1 MFTAMTPEAFTVVDA
16 DIDSLRHALDAGRIT
31 SVELV
36 ARYLNRIAAYD
47 RSGIRLNSVPVL
59 DPRAFAAARASDL
72 RRAQG
77 QTLGP
82 LDGIPF
88 TAKDS
93 YRVEGLPVASGSP
106 PSATSSRATTPS
118 PSSGCAKPAPCSWAH
133 QHASHGRRRHAARGI
148 RPRRIALQR
157 GLPGIRL
164 RLRLVQRIGHR
175 HRGELL
181 RLRTRRRD
189 LVVGSRARLAQRPGG
204 VHALARDDLGTRQL
218 ALVPTMDVVVPHTRS
233 VADLQLV
240 LDAVVVD
247 DAETEGDLWRTQ
259 PFIDLPRPSE
269 VRPESFAAL
278 EPLPLAGLRLAVPR
292 IYVNG
297 DPDNASPIV
306 TRDSVMALWNDLRAD
321 LEAAGAEVVETAFPV
336 VERYEKLH
344 AGDEDF
350 LDRGFVTRT
359 FLDDEVGDLAVWA
372 MDTFLRT
379 NADPRL
385 PRLADAEAALIFPHP
400 PGALPDR
407 YGIWHYDI
415 SYDIGEY
422 VDRAQQWN
430 PDWRDV
436 PSLEEGLRGLEHTRR
451 VDFEE
456 WMQAEGIDAVVFPT
470 QSDVGPAD
478 ADVNPA
484 SADIA
489 WRNGVWV
496 SNGNLVPR
504 HLGIPTVTVPM
515 GTMADTRMPV
525 GLTLAGPA
533 YSDTRLVQLAQA
545 IAALGE
551 RRMTPPRTPALPDE
565 ALFADPRPAAEGD
578 LSVTVDDVVRD
589 GERVSVTATVA
600 GGTAVDVALFVDGA
614 RVPAQLENG
623 RVTAQI
629 ALEPSGGPVSAW
641 VAPTA
646 RWSWSSCAMPVA
658 PSPAPS
664 PRHPPLPCDTRIT
677 RGKHR
682 DRDRSDPRLRLLQPG
697 RPAHSDA
704 LRRRGAA
711 PVRRHVRRRDRRAGA
726 RQSAGSELPRLRAGF
741 GRAARRAQAQQSGLQ
756 RGRDRDAG
764 CRGGSRRRAEPPR
777 AHPAHRRG
785 AARRDVDVVGV
796 EPRPH
801 PRARDREHR
810 RPHAHGIGLPLPR
823 RRRGDGRPVGS
834 GEPFARRL
842 HPSRERAGAA
852 VGPPPRGRVIDTL
865 LPLEPDAE
873 VRAIVQRAADAARAA
888 LAPVQAALPVQA
900 GHFDVTDDNV
910 LRAPDAMVP
919 DAVIDFGDVCAS
931 WRVGEIAVTVSSV
944 LHHDG
949 ASPETAFPAIRAF
962 DRVRDLS
969 DDELTALWPLVILR
983 GAVLVLSGRAQ
994 VRLDDENEY
1003 ASVALDR
1010 EFRILEQAASVPIP
1024 VITAATRAALGR
1036 SRAEEPAWTGAPVLS
1051 PGRHVELDASTESP
1065 LNDEGAWLD
1074 AFTLDD
1080 AALAALDAGADVV
1093 TVPAW
1098 RARLTGTTD
1107 PLPSTPE
1114 TVPTD
1119 VLVWLAETATLDAG
1133 AGGTLAIDGVPEGTA
1148 SGILPARTRVSIR
1161 RTLDDVVPPLRT
1173 TRALADAWREVWG
1186 DPGAALGIPSA
1197 TPETDDV
1204 LERRHEVLAEVQ
1216 EHYYATPRA
1225 SSADG
1230 ESTSSTSTVA
1240 CTSTW

>member
-1 MFTAMTPEAFTVVDA
+1 MTSEALTVVDA

-59 DPRAFAAARASDL
+59 NPRAFAAARASDL

-106 PSATSSRATTPS
+106 AF
-118 PSSGCAKPAPCSWAH
+118 
-133 QHASHGRRRHAARGI
+133 
-148 RPRRIALQR
+148 
-157 GLPGIRL
+157 
-164 RLRLVQRIGHR
+164 
-175 HRGELL
+175 
-181 RLRTRRRD
+181 RD
-189 LVVGSRARLAQRPGG
+189 LVAGDDAFAVERLREAGAVFLGLTNMPPMAAGGMQRGVYGRAESPYNGDYLASAFGSGSSNGSGTATAASFCAFGLGEETWSSGRAPAS
-204 VHALARDDLGTRQL
+204 HNALVAYTPSRGMISVRGNWP
-218 ALVPTMDVVVPHTRS
+218 LVPTMDVVVPHTRS

-385 PRLADAEAALIFPHP
+385 PRLADVEAALIFPHP

-407 YGIWHYDI
+407 YGILHYDI

-545 IAALGE
+545 IGALGE
-551 RRMTPPRTPALPDE
+551 RRTTPPRTPALPDE

-578 LSVTVDDVVRD
+578 LSVTVDNVVRD
-589 GERVSVTATVA
+589 GESVSVTATVA
-600 GGTAVDVALFVDGA
+600 GGTAVDVALFVDGV
-614 RVPAQLENG
+614 RVPLRVDGDRVSGVAQVSPDLYGE
-623 RVTAQI
+623 A
-629 ALEPSGGPVSAW
+629 VSAW
-641 VAPTA
+641 VAPYG
-646 RWSWSSCAMPVA
+646 PLVVVA
-658 PSPAPS
+658 
-664 PRHPPLPCDTRIT
+664 
-677 RGKHR
+677 
-682 DRDRSDPRLRLLQPG
+682 
-697 RPAHSDA
+697 
-704 LRRRGAA
+704 
-711 PVRRHVRRRDRRAGA
+711 V
-726 RQSAGSELPRLRAGF
+726 
-741 GRAARRAQAQQSGLQ
+741 
-756 RGRDRDAG
+756 RDAG
-764 CRGGSRRRAEPPR
+764 
-777 AHPAHRRG
+777 G
-785 AARRDVDVVGV
+785 AV
-796 EPRPH
+796 
-801 PRARDREHR
+801 
-810 RPHAHGIGLPLPR
+810 
-823 RRRGDGRPVGS
+823 
-834 GEPFARRL
+834 
-842 HPSRERAGAA
+842 AGA
-852 VGPPPRGRVIDTL
+852 
-865 LPLEPDAE
+865 
-873 VRAIVQRAADAARAA
+873 
-888 LAPVQAALPVQA
+888 
-900 GHFDVTDDNV
+900 
-910 LRAPDAMVP
+910 
-919 DAVIDFGDVCAS
+919 
-931 WRVGEIAVTVSSV
+931 
-944 LHHDG
+944 
-949 ASPETAFPAIRAF
+949 
-962 DRVRDLS
+962 
-969 DDELTALWPLVILR
+969 
-983 GAVLVLSGRAQ
+983 
-994 VRLDDENEY
+994 
-1003 ASVALDR
+1003 VA
-1010 EFRILEQAASVPIP
+1010 
-1024 VITAATRAALGR
+1024 
-1036 SRAEEPAWTGAPVLS
+1036 
-1051 PGRHVELDASTESP
+1051 
-1065 LNDEGAWLD
+1065 
-1074 AFTLDD
+1074 
-1080 AALAALDAGADVV
+1080 
-1093 TVPAW
+1093 
-1098 RARLTGTTD
+1098 
-1107 PLPSTPE
+1107 
-1114 TVPTD
+1114 
-1119 VLVWLAETATLDAG
+1119 
-1133 AGGTLAIDGVPEGTA
+1133 TA
-1148 SGILPARTRVSIR
+1148 S
-1161 RTLDDVVPPLRT
+1161 D
-1173 TRALADAWREVWG
+1173 
-1186 DPGAALGIPSA
+1186 
-1197 TPETDDV
+1197 
-1204 LERRHEVLAEVQ
+1204 
-1216 EHYYATPRA
+1216 
-1225 SSADG
+1225 SSL
-1230 ESTSSTSTVA
+1230 
-1240 CTSTW
+1240 

>member
-1 MFTAMTPEAFTVVDA
+1 MTSEALTVVDA

-77 QTLGP
+77 RTRGP

-88 TAKDS
+88 AAKDS

-106 PSATSSRATTPS
+106 AFRDLIAGDDAFAVERLREAGAVFLGLTNMPPMAAGGMQRGVYGRAESPYNGDYLASAFGSGSSNGSGTATAASFCAFGLGEETWSSGRAPASHNALVAYTPS
-118 PSSGCAKPAPCSWAH
+118 
-133 QHASHGRRRHAARGI
+133 RGMI
-148 RPRRIALQR
+148 SVR
-157 GLPGIRL
+157 GNWP
-164 RLRLVQRIGHR
+164 
-175 HRGELL
+175 
-181 RLRTRRRD
+181 
-189 LVVGSRARLAQRPGG
+189 
-204 VHALARDDLGTRQL
+204 
-218 ALVPTMDVVVPHTRS
+218 LVPTMDVVVPHTRS

-259 PFIDLPRPSE
+259 PFIELPRPSD
-269 VRPESFAAL
+269 VRPASFAAL

-456 WMQAEGIDAVVFPT
+456 WMRAEGIDAVVFPT
-470 QSDVGPAD
+470 QADVGPAD

-515 GTMADTRMPV
+515 GTMTDTRMPV

-551 RRMTPPRTPALPDE
+551 RRTTPPRTPALPDE

-578 LSVTVDDVVRD
+578 LSVAVDDVVRD
-589 GERVSVTATVA
+589 GERVSVTAIVA
-600 GGTAVDVALFVDGA
+600 GGTAVDVALFVDGV
-614 RVPAQLENG
+614 RVPA
-623 RVTAQI
+623 RVDGDRV
-629 ALEPSGGPVSAW
+629 SGVAEVSPDLYGEAVSEW
-641 VAPTA
+641 VAPYG
-646 RWSWSSCAMPVA
+646 
-658 PSPAPS
+658 
-664 PRHPPLPCDTRIT
+664 PLVVI
-677 RGKHR
+677 
-682 DRDRSDPRLRLLQPG
+682 
-697 RPAHSDA
+697 A
-704 LRRRGAA
+704 
-711 PVRRHVRRRDRRAGA
+711 V
-726 RQSAGSELPRLRAGF
+726 
-741 GRAARRAQAQQSGLQ
+741 
-756 RGRDRDAG
+756 RDAG
-764 CRGGSRRRAEPPR
+764 
-777 AHPAHRRG
+777 
-785 AARRDVDVVGV
+785 
-796 EPRPH
+796 
-801 PRARDREHR
+801 
-810 RPHAHGIGLPLPR
+810 
-823 RRRGDGRPVGS
+823 
-834 GEPFARRL
+834 
-842 HPSRERAGAA
+842 
-852 VGPPPRGRVIDTL
+852 
-865 LPLEPDAE
+865 
-873 VRAIVQRAADAARAA
+873 
-888 LAPVQAALPVQA
+888 
-900 GHFDVTDDNV
+900 
-910 LRAPDAMVP
+910 
-919 DAVIDFGDVCAS
+919 
-931 WRVGEIAVTVSSV
+931 
-944 LHHDG
+944 
-949 ASPETAFPAIRAF
+949 
-962 DRVRDLS
+962 
-969 DDELTALWPLVILR
+969 
-983 GAVLVLSGRAQ
+983 GAVAGT
-994 VRLDDENEY
+994 
-1003 ASVALDR
+1003 VA
-1010 EFRILEQAASVPIP
+1010 
-1024 VITAATRAALGR
+1024 
-1036 SRAEEPAWTGAPVLS
+1036 
-1051 PGRHVELDASTESP
+1051 
-1065 LNDEGAWLD
+1065 
-1074 AFTLDD
+1074 
-1080 AALAALDAGADVV
+1080 
-1093 TVPAW
+1093 
-1098 RARLTGTTD
+1098 
-1107 PLPSTPE
+1107 
-1114 TVPTD
+1114 
-1119 VLVWLAETATLDAG
+1119 
-1133 AGGTLAIDGVPEGTA
+1133 TA
-1148 SGILPARTRVSIR
+1148 S
-1161 RTLDDVVPPLRT
+1161 D
-1173 TRALADAWREVWG
+1173 
-1186 DPGAALGIPSA
+1186 
-1197 TPETDDV
+1197 
-1204 LERRHEVLAEVQ
+1204 
-1216 EHYYATPRA
+1216 
-1225 SSADG
+1225 SSL
-1230 ESTSSTSTVA
+1230 
-1240 CTSTW
+1240 

>member
-1 MFTAMTPEAFTVVDA
+1 MTSEALTVVDA

-77 QTLGP
+77 RTRGP

-106 PSATSSRATTPS
+106 AFRDLIAGDDAFAVERLREAGAVFLGLTNMPPMAAGGMQRGVYGRAESPYNGDYLASAFGSGSSNGSGTATAASFCAFGLGEETWSSGRAPASHNALVAYTPS
-118 PSSGCAKPAPCSWAH
+118 
-133 QHASHGRRRHAARGI
+133 RGMI
-148 RPRRIALQR
+148 SVR
-157 GLPGIRL
+157 GNWP
-164 RLRLVQRIGHR
+164 
-175 HRGELL
+175 
-181 RLRTRRRD
+181 
-189 LVVGSRARLAQRPGG
+189 
-204 VHALARDDLGTRQL
+204 
-218 ALVPTMDVVVPHTRS
+218 LVPTMDVVVPHTRS

-259 PFIDLPRPSE
+259 PFIELPRPSD
-269 VRPESFAAL
+269 VRPASFAAL

-456 WMQAEGIDAVVFPT
+456 WMRAGGIDAVVFPT
-470 QSDVGPAD
+470 QADVGPAD

-515 GTMADTRMPV
+515 GTMTDTRMPV

-551 RRMTPPRTPALPDE
+551 RRTTPPRTPALPDE

-578 LSVTVDDVVRD
+578 LSVAVDDVVRD
-589 GERVSVTATVA
+589 GERVSVTAIVA
-600 GGTAVDVALFVDGA
+600 GGTAVDVALFVDGV
-614 RVPAQLENG
+614 RVPA
-623 RVTAQI
+623 RVDGDRV
-629 ALEPSGGPVSAW
+629 SGVAEVSPDLYGEAVSEW
-641 VAPTA
+641 VAPYG
-646 RWSWSSCAMPVA
+646 
-658 PSPAPS
+658 
-664 PRHPPLPCDTRIT
+664 PLVVI
-677 RGKHR
+677 
-682 DRDRSDPRLRLLQPG
+682 
-697 RPAHSDA
+697 A
-704 LRRRGAA
+704 
-711 PVRRHVRRRDRRAGA
+711 V
-726 RQSAGSELPRLRAGF
+726 
-741 GRAARRAQAQQSGLQ
+741 
-756 RGRDRDAG
+756 RDAG
-764 CRGGSRRRAEPPR
+764 
-777 AHPAHRRG
+777 
-785 AARRDVDVVGV
+785 
-796 EPRPH
+796 
-801 PRARDREHR
+801 
-810 RPHAHGIGLPLPR
+810 
-823 RRRGDGRPVGS
+823 
-834 GEPFARRL
+834 
-842 HPSRERAGAA
+842 
-852 VGPPPRGRVIDTL
+852 
-865 LPLEPDAE
+865 
-873 VRAIVQRAADAARAA
+873 
-888 LAPVQAALPVQA
+888 
-900 GHFDVTDDNV
+900 
-910 LRAPDAMVP
+910 
-919 DAVIDFGDVCAS
+919 
-931 WRVGEIAVTVSSV
+931 
-944 LHHDG
+944 
-949 ASPETAFPAIRAF
+949 
-962 DRVRDLS
+962 
-969 DDELTALWPLVILR
+969 
-983 GAVLVLSGRAQ
+983 GAVAGT
-994 VRLDDENEY
+994 
-1003 ASVALDR
+1003 VA
-1010 EFRILEQAASVPIP
+1010 
-1024 VITAATRAALGR
+1024 
-1036 SRAEEPAWTGAPVLS
+1036 
-1051 PGRHVELDASTESP
+1051 
-1065 LNDEGAWLD
+1065 
-1074 AFTLDD
+1074 
-1080 AALAALDAGADVV
+1080 
-1093 TVPAW
+1093 
-1098 RARLTGTTD
+1098 
-1107 PLPSTPE
+1107 
-1114 TVPTD
+1114 
-1119 VLVWLAETATLDAG
+1119 
-1133 AGGTLAIDGVPEGTA
+1133 TA
-1148 SGILPARTRVSIR
+1148 S
-1161 RTLDDVVPPLRT
+1161 D
-1173 TRALADAWREVWG
+1173 
-1186 DPGAALGIPSA
+1186 
-1197 TPETDDV
+1197 
-1204 LERRHEVLAEVQ
+1204 
-1216 EHYYATPRA
+1216 
-1225 SSADG
+1225 SSL
-1230 ESTSSTSTVA
+1230 
-1240 CTSTW
+1240 